1 MTREQGRG
9 MKRNSLVVK
18 DNALIN
24 ASYNLDL
31 VEQRLILLAVIGAR
45 ESGQG
50 INANDPL
57 TIHADSYINH
67 FSVAR
72 QTAYQALKDA
82 CRNLFERRFS
92 YQETTK
98 KGSLIDI
105 TSRWVSQIAYIDET
119 ASVQLIFTPAVV
131 PLITALEKHF
141 TSYEIEQVSELSSA
155 YAIRLYEMLIAWRS
169 TGKTPVFGLPDFRY
183 KLGVEATEYLRM
195 NNFKARVLD
204 ASIKQIN
211 EHTDIIA
218 QYEQHKTG
226 RSISGFSFTFKQK
239 NPQKALRKGR
249 QNITKKEAEA
259 MAHAGE
265 SWSDLL
271 KRLASQYHITDL

>member
-1 MTREQGRG
+1 
-9 MKRNSLVVK
+9 MKKNSLVVK

-67 FSVAR
+67 FNVAR

-98 KGSLIDI
+98 KGSQIEI

-119 ASVQLIFTPAVV
+119 ASVQLIFTPAIV
-131 PLITALEKHF
+131 PMITALEKHF
-141 TSYEIEQVSELSSA
+141 TSYEIEQVSALNSA
-155 YAIRLYEMLIAWRS
+155 YSIRLYEMLIAWRS
-169 TGKTPVFGLPDFRY
+169 TGKTPVFELSDFRY
-183 KLGVEATEYLRM
+183 RLGVEANEYLRM
-195 NNFKARVLD
+195 NNFKSRVLD
-204 ASIKQIN
+204 VAIKQIN
-211 EHTDIIA
+211 THTDITA
-218 QYEQHKTG
+218 TYEQHKSG
-226 RSISGFSFTFKQK
+226 RKITGFSFSFKPK
-239 NPQKALRKGR
+239 KSARTAWSKPKRET
-249 QNITKKEAEA
+249 ITKDQAAQKSYP
-259 MAHAGE
+259 GE
-265 SWSDLL
+265 EWHELV
-271 KRLASQYHITDL
+271 KRLSNTYIITDI